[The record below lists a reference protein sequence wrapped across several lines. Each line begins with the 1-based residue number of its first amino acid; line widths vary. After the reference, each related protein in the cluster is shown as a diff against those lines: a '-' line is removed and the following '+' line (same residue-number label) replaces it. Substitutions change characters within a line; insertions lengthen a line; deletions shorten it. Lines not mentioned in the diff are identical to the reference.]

1 VGFFEGTLLGIEL
14 ISEVGLEVGAGV
26 GFFEGTLLG
35 LELGSGVG

>member
-1 VGFFEGTLLGIEL
+1 MGSFDGALLGLEL
-14 ISEVGLEVGAGV
+14 ASDVGLGVGAGV